1 MATIK
6 QFKEQMGK
14 IQMQIDQ
21 LMLRVNQIEQKEIA
35 IRNQKTKSSNPQMTA
50 SLDSQL
56 AILSKQKLLI
66 TGEGIQTEEVGVAVT
81 TASVGNIATNGGA
94 ASYPTRIGDGVVAK
108 RKKIDDFVQELSK

>member
-6 QFKEQMGK
+6 QFKDQMGK
-14 IQMQIDQ
+14 LQLQIDQ
-21 LMLRVNQIEQKEIA
+21 LILRVNQIEQKEIV
-35 IRNQKTKSSNPQMTA
+35 IRNQKTKSSNPHMTA

-56 AILSKQKLLI
+56 AILAKQKMLI
-66 TGEGIQTEEVGVAVT
+66 TGEGVQTEDVAVT
-81 TASVGNIATNGGA
+81 TTSVGNVATDGGA